1 MKENRIKGIILE
13 FVHTETG
20 WGNPLRPHC
29 EVEVLYLRETKEL
42 PVGNLKVEFQYNF
55 DEDGWSQYDKT
66 HVLKGMVII
75 DAEGKLIESTLKEI
89 HTGIAAIHNPYK
101 SMNNKKSGMT

>member
-1 MKENRIKGIILE
+1 MKDNKIRGIILN

-29 EVEVLYLRETKEL
+29 EIENLYLRETTEL
-42 PVGNLKVEFQYNF
+42 PEGNLKVEFQYNF

-66 HVLKGMVII
+66 HVLMGMVII
-75 DAEGKLIESTLKEI
+75 DAGGKLCESTLKET
-89 HTGIAAIHNPYK
+89 HTGIAAICKPYN
-101 SMNNKKSGMT
+101 SNNNNQE

>member
-1 MKENRIKGIILE
+1 M
-13 FVHTETG
+13 ETG

-29 EVEVLYLRETKEL
+29 EIENLYLRETKEL
-42 PVGNLKVEFQYNF
+42 PEGPLQVEFQYNF

-89 HTGIAAIHNPYK
+89 HTGIAANRHPYK
-101 SMNNKKSGMT
+101 CNNKE